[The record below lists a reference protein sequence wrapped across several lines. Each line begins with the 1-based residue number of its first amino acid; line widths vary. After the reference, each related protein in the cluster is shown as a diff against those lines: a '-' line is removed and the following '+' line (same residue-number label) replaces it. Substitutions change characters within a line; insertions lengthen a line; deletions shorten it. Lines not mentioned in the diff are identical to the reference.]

1 MNAIYAES
9 VQDHEFADE
18 TLRLMNVMQRRNCNA
33 HPAQYWQFSEYGAG
47 YPIDRQA
54 QWTRRRR
61 SRLGDTRGRTGGP
74 MRSGEEPEETKSL
87 Q

>member
-33 HPAQYWQFSEYGAG
+33 HPAQYWQFSEYA
-47 YPIDRQA
+47 A
-54 QWTRRRR
+54 TRLIAKHSGLVADARDW
-61 SRLGDTRGRTGGP
+61 GHQRTHGWSNAI
-74 MRSGEEPEETKSL
+74 R
-87 Q
+87 